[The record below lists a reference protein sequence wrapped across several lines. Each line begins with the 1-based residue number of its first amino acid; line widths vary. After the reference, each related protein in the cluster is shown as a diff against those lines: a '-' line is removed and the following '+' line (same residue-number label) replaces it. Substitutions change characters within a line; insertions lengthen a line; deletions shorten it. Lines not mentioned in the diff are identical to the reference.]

1 MSETQYQ
8 VVLEMLKKGSVTTK
22 DIFEQWIMAP
32 QKVIQTLREKGYV
45 ILTEP
50 IKGKKHCKYTLIPTA
65 EQGRLF

>member
-1 MSETQYQ
+1 MRETQYEI
-8 VVLEMLKKGSVTTK
+8 VLNMLRKGSVTTK

-32 QKVIQTLREKGYV
+32 QKVIETLRKKGYT

-50 IKGKKHCKYTLIPTA
+50 IEGKKHCKYTLIPTA